1 MSAEAARAALDAAR
15 RVLAVESGGT
25 APECWRAAANVLQTL
40 LDRPAL
46 TGHALVSEARNSGYL
61 KLADAH
67 ALVTLISWS
76 DQSSDPPRNETERSL
91 VKLALL
97 ALEHAVPEVTQQASG
112 GGAAAGAHAATA
124 NGSSYVSP
132 WDGPPPVPL
141 TTSYGSSHARPDVLS
156 VAAESPTVKPWRKRW
171 VWPGVALLLLA
182 LGGSAAGWW
191 VRVRPERQIQA
202 GIAAY
207 ERGAREVARS
217 TFTRF
222 AAAHKDDARPLIYL
236 GRMSREDGDLAPA
249 RSYLTDAVRLDPGSA
264 LAARELASVML
275 ADKQPDL
282 ARRFYTRALELA
294 PEDRLAQGF
303 LGCALAQ
310 LGRMDEAQRWID
322 RAGPGE
328 WEACR
333 R

>member
-15 RVLAVESGGT
+15 RVLAVENGGT
-25 APECWRAAANVLQTL
+25 APECWTAAANVLQAL
-40 LDRPAL
+40 LDRPEL

-76 DQSSDPPRNETERSL
+76 DQSSDPPRNESERSL

-97 ALEHAVPEVTQQASG
+97 ALEHAVPEATQKASG
-112 GGAAAGAHAATA
+112 GGAAAAA
-124 NGSSYVSP
+124 NGSSYGSP

-141 TTSYGSSHARPDVLS
+141 MAPQRSSHTHSDVMS

-182 LGGSAAGWW
+182 LGSSALGWW

-310 LGRMDEAQRWID
+310 LGRMDEAQRWIN

>member
-1 MSAEAARAALDAAR
+1 MSTEAARAALDVAR
-15 RVLAVESGGT
+15 RVLVVESGCT
-25 APECWRAAANVLQTL
+25 APECRTAAASVLQAL
-40 LDRPAL
+40 LDRPEL

-67 ALVTLISWS
+67 ALVTLISWA
-76 DQSSDPPRNETERSL
+76 DQSSDPPQNESERGL

-97 ALEHAVPEVTQQASG
+97 ALEHAVPEATQPASRG
-112 GGAAAGAHAATA
+112 EAPRSAPHT
-124 NGSSYVSP
+124 
-132 WDGPPPVPL
+132 
-141 TTSYGSSHARPDVLS
+141 HPDVLS
-156 VAAESPTVKPWRKRW
+156 VAAESPTVRPWRKRW
-171 VWPGVALLLLA
+171 VWPGVALLLLI
-182 LGGSAAGWW
+182 LGASAAGWW

-207 ERGAREVARS
+207 ERGAREVARG

-249 RSYLTDAVRLDPGSA
+249 RGYLTDAVRLDPGSA

-310 LGRMDEAQRWID
+310 LGRTEEAQRWIE